1 MNQIGDAAAEL
12 PLAQELIELHKQLAT
27 VDEGELAT
35 YIPPLATADPGRFG
49 LAVVTVDGHCYTAG
63 DIDDQFTIQSVSKPF
78 AFGLALDELG
88 VEALL
93 ERVGVEPTGDA
104 FNSITVDEASGRPFN
119 PMVNAGAIVTTSLLG
134 TDRQEREQRL
144 LEGLGRFA
152 GRPLDVD
159 ELVFEAECQT
169 GDRNRAIAY
178 LMRNFDMLR
187 GEVDSAVESYFRQ
200 CSVLVDV
207 RDLAVMGATLANKG
221 VNPITGQRAVADD
234 HVARV
239 LSVMSACGMYD
250 YAGEW
255 LYRVGLPAKSGVSG
269 GVVAVLPGVLSIAS
283 YSPPLDARGNSVRGI
298 RACEAL
304 AQRFRLHVFS
314 GRATASAVRRAV
326 DGSTVRSKR
335 RRAPMEAELLR
346 AEGARI
352 RIIELQGPLQFGS
365 AESLSRT
372 VMAGLEGISHLL
384 VDVTRVTSID
394 DGALP
399 VIEGLLNLLAE
410 RGVAVAVAGA
420 EAAQLV
426 GLSATAHRSFDQ
438 ALEEFEDEVLAQL
451 GSSAGIEEADLLDN
465 ELFGGVDAEDV
476 RAVLAATRLERHPTG
491 ATIFRRGD
499 LADSIYFLRSGRVR
513 VGLDL
518 HDGPARLTTIGPG
531 GTFGEMAV
539 LDRGTRSSTVEV
551 EADAEC
557 HVLSV
562 EALERLQRTLP
573 GFIEQLYRNL
583 AGMLSRRLRDAND
596 EVRALRA

>member
-1 MNQIGDAAAEL
+1 
-12 PLAQELIELHKQLAT
+12 
-27 VDEGELAT
+27 
-35 YIPPLATADPGRFG
+35 
-49 LAVVTVDGHCYTAG
+49 
-63 DIDDQFTIQSVSKPF
+63 
-78 AFGLALDELG
+78 
-88 VEALL
+88 
-93 ERVGVEPTGDA
+93 
-104 FNSITVDEASGRPFN
+104 
-119 PMVNAGAIVTTSLLG
+119 
-134 TDRQEREQRL
+134 
-144 LEGLGRFA
+144 
-152 GRPLDVD
+152 
-159 ELVFEAECQT
+159 
-169 GDRNRAIAY
+169 
-178 LMRNFDMLR
+178 
-187 GEVDSAVESYFRQ
+187 
-200 CSVLVDV
+200 
-207 RDLAVMGATLANKG
+207 
-221 VNPITGQRAVADD
+221 
-234 HVARV
+234 
-239 LSVMSACGMYD
+239 
-250 YAGEW
+250 
-255 LYRVGLPAKSGVSG
+255 
-269 GVVAVLPGVLSIAS
+269 
-283 YSPPLDARGNSVRGI
+283 
-298 RACEAL
+298 
-304 AQRFRLHVFS
+304 
-314 GRATASAVRRAV
+314 
-326 DGSTVRSKR
+326 
-335 RRAPMEAELLR
+335 MEAELLR

>member
-1 MNQIGDAAAEL
+1 
-12 PLAQELIELHKQLAT
+12 
-27 VDEGELAT
+27 
-35 YIPPLATADPGRFG
+35 
-49 LAVVTVDGHCYTAG
+49 
-63 DIDDQFTIQSVSKPF
+63 
-78 AFGLALDELG
+78 
-88 VEALL
+88 
-93 ERVGVEPTGDA
+93 
-104 FNSITVDEASGRPFN
+104 
-119 PMVNAGAIVTTSLLG
+119 
-134 TDRQEREQRL
+134 
-144 LEGLGRFA
+144 
-152 GRPLDVD
+152 
-159 ELVFEAECQT
+159 
-169 GDRNRAIAY
+169 
-178 LMRNFDMLR
+178 
-187 GEVDSAVESYFRQ
+187 
-200 CSVLVDV
+200 
-207 RDLAVMGATLANKG
+207 MGATLANKG

-283 YSPPLDARGNSVRGI
+283 FSPPLDARGNSVRGI

-304 AQRFRLHVFS
+304 AERFRLHVFG

-335 RRAPMEAELLR
+335 RRSPKEAELLR

-372 VMAGLEGISHLL
+372 VMADLEGTSHLV
-384 VDVTRVTSID
+384 VDVTRLTSID

-420 EAAQLV
+420 EASQLV
-426 GLSATAHRSFDQ
+426 GLSATAHRSFDR
-438 ALEEFEDEVLAQL
+438 ALEEFEDDVLAQL
-451 GSSAGIEEADLLDN
+451 GSSAGLEEADLLDN
-465 ELFGGVDAEDV
+465 ELFGGVAAESV
-476 RAVLAATRLERHPTG
+476 RAVLAATTLERHPTG
-491 ATIFRRGD
+491 TTIFRRGD
-499 LADSIYFLRSGRVR
+499 LADSIYFVRSGRVR

-573 GFIEQLYRNL
+573 GFIEMLYRNL
-583 AGMLSRRLRDAND
+583 AGVLSRRLRDAND